1 MDITDFVQDI
11 FFFLSQVKSKENNE
25 KIGSSDLSG
34 SLPDKAEA
42 LSKVSEAHTLRQG
55 KGQLSSPNRELCL
68 KVSLPNGRV
77 TIT

>member
-11 FFFLSQVKSKENNE
+11 FFFLSQMKSKENHE
-25 KIGSSDLSG
+25 RIGSSDLSP

-55 KGQLSSPNRELCL
+55 KGQFSSPDTELCL
-68 KVSLPNGRV
+68 RISLPNGRV